1 MSPRIAV
8 IQGASR
14 GIGMALVQHL
24 LADDRYAR
32 VFATSRSATRA
43 DALRQLLFDHPERL
57 TLLDMDVTDETS
69 ISRAAA
75 ALVETTSAIHLLI
88 NVAGVLHDDT
98 LGMRPEKRLQ
108 DIDPAMV
115 AHAFAVNATGPLLT
129 IKHLSPLF
137 RHRERSV
144 IANVSARVGSIGDNG
159 LGGWYAYRASKAAQN
174 MFTRTA
180 SIELR
185 RRGPGNVC
193 VAIHPGTVETDLSAP
208 FSSNVAPEKLFSP
221 ERAARQI
228 LQVLDGLTPDDTGSF
243 FAWDGQPIPW

>member
-1 MSPRIAV
+1 MPTQYAV

-14 GIGMALVQHL
+14 GIGLALVQQL
-24 LADDRYAR
+24 LADDRYTR
-32 VFATSRSATRA
+32 LFATSRSATRS
-43 DALRQLLFDHPERL
+43 DALRQLLLDHPGRL

-69 ISRAAA
+69 VSRAAA
-75 ALVETTSAIHLLI
+75 VVAEASSAIHLLI

-98 LGMRPEKRLQ
+98 LGMKPEKRLQ

-115 AHAFAVNATGPLLT
+115 AHSFAVNATGPLLT
-129 IKHLSPLF
+129 IKHFSPLF

-144 IANVSARVGSIGDNG
+144 IANVSARVGSISDNS

-185 RRGPGNVC
+185 RRGPGNIC
-193 VAIHPGTVETDLSAP
+193 VAIHPGTVETDLSSP
-208 FSSNVAPEKLFSP
+208 FSGNVAPEKLFSP

-228 LQVLDGLTPDDTGSF
+228 LQVLDGLRPDDTGSF